1 MASNNKSVT
10 LNNVEAIFCNMI
22 ILNIRAKFKFYEF
35 RLFSG
40 LPSRLPHIPPP
51 VTSSAMSLQ
60 HVIADLRDSI
70 RFFTNKLNV
79 TSTHTIFAYSG
90 IVKVKTIS
98 DCDL

>member
-1 MASNNKSVT
+1 MN
-10 LNNVEAIFCNMI
+10 
-22 ILNIRAKFKFYEF
+22 
-35 RLFSG
+35 SG
-40 LPSRLPHIPPP
+40 FFLDYLPGYHTSPPP